1 MKGNVMNEQRF
12 QDCLYILLESIS
24 DNNFADEDG
33 DTLWPILTGSD
44 NISEVR
50 SFNDEGMLT
59 SNKGLVVKLEDGSEF
74 QLIIVKRK

>member
-1 MKGNVMNEQRF
+1 MNEQRF
-12 QDCLYILLESIS
+12 QDCLYTLLQSIS

-59 SNKGLVVKLEDGSEF
+59 NNKGLVVKLENGSEF
-74 QLIIVKRK
+74 QLTIVKSR

>member
-1 MKGNVMNEQRF
+1 MNEQRF

-24 DNNFADEDG
+24 DNDFTDEDG
-33 DTLWPILTGSD
+33 DTLWPIVEYLEGFSN
-44 NISEVR
+44 NISQVR

-74 QLIIVKRK
+74 QLTIVKRK

>member
-1 MKGNVMNEQRF
+1 MTEQRF
-12 QDCLYILLESIS
+12 QDCLYMLLESIS
-24 DNNFADEDG
+24 DNDFTDEDG

-59 SNKGLVVKLEDGSEF
+59 NNKGLVVKLENGSEF
-74 QLIIVKRK
+74 QLTIVKRK